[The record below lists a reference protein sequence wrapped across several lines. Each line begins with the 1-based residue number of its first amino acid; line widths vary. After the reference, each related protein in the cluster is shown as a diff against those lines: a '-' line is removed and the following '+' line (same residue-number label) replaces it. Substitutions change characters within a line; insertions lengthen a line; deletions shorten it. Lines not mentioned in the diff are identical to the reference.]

1 MNGALVYLFTFTNI
15 ENISSHRN
23 KVFIYKISV
32 TTVNFELNKRLLI
45 LIIIK
50 KYSENY
56 ISFYLISIAA
66 EDISEDRKMI
76 AKFHIAKFH

>member
-32 TTVNFELNKRLLI
+32 TTENFELNKLLLI
-45 LIIIK
+45 LLIIK
-50 KYSENY
+50 NIQKNY

-66 EDISEDRKMI
+66 ENISEDRKII
-76 AKFHIAKFH
+76 AKLH

>member
-15 ENISSHRN
+15 ENISSYRN
-23 KVFIYKISV
+23 KVFIYKI
-32 TTVNFELNKRLLI
+32 TVPTENFELNKLLLI

-50 KYSENY
+50 KCSENY

-66 EDISEDRKMI
+66 EDISEVRKII
-76 AKFHIAKFH
+76 AKFH

>member
-32 TTVNFELNKRLLI
+32 TTVNFELNKLLLI
-45 LIIIK
+45 LLIIK
-50 KYSENY
+50 NIQK
-56 ISFYLISIAA
+56 IIYLSI
-66 EDISEDRKMI
+66 
-76 AKFHIAKFH
+76 